1 MCEEAVLSF
10 TKPEKFETVSN
21 ENRFSLFNVIN
32 ETDHMGKRTSVTETV
47 SKPKRKELEQLVVD
61 FLTKNKDKQFNYKQ
75 IAAAL
80 NVRGEEGRRVLIKAL
95 DRLRDYDVLL
105 ETSRGRYR
113 LNNRGLILEGRF
125 ERRSNGKN
133 FFVPDDDAN
142 IIYIPER
149 NSKHAM
155 NGDRVRVQLLAKRKR
170 ADTEGAVVEILERAQ
185 TRFVGVLEVQKYF
198 AFLVMDSKF
207 LANDIFIPTDELN
220 GAGNGDKVLVEI
232 VEWPEKANNPVGKV
246 IDVLGRPGDNTTEMH
261 AILAQYGL
269 PYSYPGDVE
278 KAAER
283 ILEKIDGKEIA
294 RREDFRDVFTITIDP
309 KDAKDFDDALS
320 LREISPT
327 LWEVGVHI
335 ADVTHYVRQ
344 GDIIDKEAEKRATSV
359 YLVDR
364 TIPMLP
370 ERLSNGLCSLRPKED
385 KLCFSVVFELDEQ
398 AEIKKS
404 RIVRTVINSDS
415 RLTYEEAQTVIET
428 GKGDFSSEI
437 LVMNSLARKLRE
449 KRFANGAIN
458 FERYEVKFNLD
469 EKGKPLGVYFKE
481 SKEANHL
488 IEEFMLLA
496 NRTVAEFIGKVP
508 KGKHAKAFVY
518 RIHDIPDSEKLDT
531 LNAFILRFGHKIK
544 TEGNKVEVAK
554 SINSLLDKVQGRP
567 EENLVETIAIRTMSK
582 AVYSTKNVGHYGLA
596 FDYYTHFTSP
606 IRRYPDMMVH
616 RLLER
621 YLDGGRSVDQ
631 AELEMECK
639 HSSDMEQVAANAE
652 RDSIK
657 YKQVEFMADKIGK
670 VYDGVVS
677 GITEWGIYVEINE
690 NKCEG
695 MIPIRELDDDFYELD
710 EKNYR
715 LVGRRTKREYRL
727 GQPVSIR
734 VAKANLERKQLDF
747 VLA

>member
-1 MCEEAVLSF
+1 MRKKTSSAPSD
-10 TKPEKFETVSN
+10 TKL
-21 ENRFSLFNVIN
+21 R
-32 ETDHMGKRTSVTETV
+32 
-47 SKPKRKELEQLVVD
+47 RKELSQLVVN
-61 FLTKNKDKQFNYKQ
+61 FLTQNNDKQFNYKQ
-75 IAAAL
+75 IAAAF
-80 NVRGEEGRRVLIKAL
+80 NIRGEEGRRTLVKAL
-95 DRLRDYDVLL
+95 DRLRAEDVLL

-113 LNNRGLILEGRF
+113 INNRGLMLEGRF

-133 FFVPDDDAN
+133 FFVPDDDGN
-142 IIYIPER
+142 VVNIPER

-155 NGDRVRVQLLAKRKR
+155 NGDRVRIQLLAKRKH
-170 ADTEGAVVEILERAQ
+170 ADTEGVVVEILQRAQ
-185 TRFVGVLEVQKYF
+185 TRFVGVLEVQKHF

-207 LANDIFIPTDELN
+207 LANDIFIPTEDLN
-220 GAGNGDKVLVEI
+220 GAQNGDKVVVE
-232 VEWPEKANNPVGKV
+232 VVSWPQKANNPIGKV
-246 IDVLGRPGDNTTEMH
+246 LDVLGKPGDNTTEMH
-261 AILAQYGL
+261 SILAQYDL
-269 PYSYPGDVE
+269 PYKYPENVE
-278 KAAER
+278 KAADL
-283 ILEKIDGKEIA
+283 IPEKIDEKEIA
-294 RREDFRDVFTITIDP
+294 KREDFRDVFTITIDP

-320 LREISPT
+320 LRKLSPT

-335 ADVTHYVRQ
+335 ADVTHYVKP
-344 GDIIDKEAEKRATSV
+344 GDIIDKEAENRATSI

-370 ERLSNGLCSLRPKED
+370 ERLSNGLCSLRPKEE
-385 KLCFSVVFELDEQ
+385 KLCFSVIFTLDEH

-404 RIVRTVINSDS
+404 RIARTVIKSDS
-415 RLTYEEAQTVIET
+415 RLTYEDAQTVIEA
-428 GKGDFSSEI
+428 GKGAFSSEI
-437 LVMNSLARKLRE
+437 LTLNNLAQQLRDR
-449 KRFANGAIN
+449 RFSNGAIN

-481 SKEANHL
+481 QKEANHL

-496 NRTVAEFIGKVP
+496 NRTVAETIGRVAKD
-508 KGKHAKAFVY
+508 KKAKAFVY
-518 RIHDIPDSEKLDT
+518 RVHDIPDPEKLDT
-531 LNAFILRFGHKIK
+531 LNTFILRFGHKIK
-544 TEGNKVEVAK
+544 TEGSKVDVAK

-596 FDYYTHFTSP
+596 FDFYTHFTSP

-621 YLDGGRSVDQ
+621 YLDGGGSVNQGD
-631 AELEMECK
+631 LEAECK
-639 HSSDMEQVAANAE
+639 HCSEMEQVAANAE

-657 YKQVEFMADKIGK
+657 YKQVEFMSDKIGK
-670 VYDGVVS
+670 VFDGVIS

-727 GQPVSIR
+727 GQAVSIQ
-734 VAKANLERKQLDF
+734 VARANLERKQLDF

>member
-1 MCEEAVLSF
+1 MSKKVTDVSSA
-10 TKPEKFETVSN
+10 TKPKKKDISN
-21 ENRFSLFNVIN
+21 SII
-32 ETDHMGKRTSVTETV
+32 
-47 SKPKRKELEQLVVD
+47 D
-61 FLTKNKDKQFNYKQ
+61 FLTENNDKQFNYRQ

-80 NVRGEEGRRVLIKAL
+80 NVRGEEGRRVLVKVL
-95 DRLRDYDVLL
+95 DKLRDEEMLL

-113 LNNRGLILEGRF
+113 INNRGLMLDGRF

-170 ADTEGAVVEILERAQ
+170 AETEGAVVEILEHTQ
-185 TRFVGVLEVQKYF
+185 SRFVGVLDVQKHF

-207 LANDIFIPTDELN
+207 LSNDIFIPNEDLN
-220 GAGNGDKVLVEI
+220 GAKNGDKVVVEI

-246 IDVLGRPGDNTTEMH
+246 IDILGKPGQNDTEMH
-261 AILAQYGL
+261 AILAQYDL
-269 PYSYPGDVE
+269 PYKYPEAVVQYAE
-278 KAAER
+278 KISER
-283 ILEKIDGKEIA
+283 IDEKEIA
-294 RREDFRDVFTITIDP
+294 KREDFRDVFTITIDP

-320 LREISPT
+320 LRQLSPNQ
-327 LWEVGVHI
+327 WEVGVHI
-335 ADVTHYVRQ
+335 ADVTHYVRP
-344 GDIIDKEAEKRATSV
+344 GDPVDREAETRATSV

-370 ERLSNGLCSLRPKED
+370 ERLSNGLCSLRPQEE
-385 KLCFSVVFELDEQ
+385 KLCFSVIFTLNEK

-404 RIVRTVINSDS
+404 RIVRTVIKSDS
-415 RLTYEEAQTVIET
+415 RLAYEDAQTVIET

-437 LVMNSLARKLRE
+437 LQLNDFAKQLRE
-449 KRFANGAIN
+449 KRFSNGAIN

-496 NRTVAEFIGKVP
+496 NKAVAEAVGRVD
-508 KGKHAKAFVY
+508 KGKKAKTFVY
-518 RIHDIPDSEKLDT
+518 RIHDVPDPEKLDT
-531 LNAFILRFGHKIK
+531 LNTFILRFGHKIK
-544 TEGNKVEVAK
+544 ADGSKVEVAK
-554 SINSLLDKVQGRP
+554 SINALLDKVQGRP
-567 EENLVETIAIRTMSK
+567 EENLVETISIRTMSK

-606 IRRYPDMMVH
+606 IRRYPDMLVH
-616 RLLER
+616 RLLES
-621 YLDGGRSVDQ
+621 YLEGGKSVDQ
-631 AELEMECK
+631 GSLEEECK
-639 HSSDMEQVAANAE
+639 HCSQMEQVASNAE
-652 RDSIK
+652 RDSVK
-657 YKQVEFMADKIGK
+657 YKQVEFMSDKIGK
-670 VYDGVVS
+670 VYDGVIS
-677 GITEWGIYVEINE
+677 GVTEWGIYVEINE

-695 MIPIRELDDDFYELD
+695 MVPIREMDDDFYELD
-710 EKNYR
+710 EKNFR

-727 GQPVSIR
+727 GQPVSIQ
-734 VAKANLERKQLDF
+734 VARANLDRKQLDF
-747 VLA
+747 IFA

>member
-1 MCEEAVLSF
+1 MSKKSTSIPSV
-10 TKPEKFETVSN
+10 
-21 ENRFSLFNVIN
+21 NRLKKKELIPLVIN
-32 ETDHMGKRTSVTETV
+32 
-47 SKPKRKELEQLVVD
+47 
-61 FLTKNKDKQFNYKQ
+61 FLTQNNDKQFNYKQ

-80 NVRGEEGRRVLIKAL
+80 DVRGEEGRRVLVSVL
-95 DRLRDYDVLL
+95 DKLRAEDILL

-113 LNNRGLILEGRF
+113 INNRGLMLEGRF

-133 FFVPDDDAN
+133 FFVPDDDGN

-170 ADTEGAVVEILERAQ
+170 ADTEGTVVEILERAQ
-185 TRFVGVLEVQKYF
+185 SRFVGVLEVQKHF

-207 LANDIFIPTDELN
+207 LSNDIFIPKEEFN
-220 GAGNGDKVLVEI
+220 GAKNGDKVLVEI
-232 VEWPEKANNPVGKV
+232 TEWPAKANNPVGKV
-246 IDVLGRPGDNTTEMH
+246 IDVLGEPGHNDTEMH
-261 AILAQYGL
+261 AILAQYDL
-269 PYSYPGDVE
+269 PYSYPEKVE
-278 KAAER
+278 KYADRIPER
-283 ILEKIDGKEIA
+283 VDKDEIA

-320 LREISPT
+320 LHQLSSNQ
-327 LWEVGVHI
+327 WEVGVHI
-335 ADVTHYVRQ
+335 ADVTHYVKP
-344 GDIIDKEAEKRATSV
+344 GDLIDREAENRATSI

-370 ERLSNGLCSLRPKED
+370 ERLSNGICSLRPHEE
-385 KLCFSVVFELDEQ
+385 KLCFSVIFTLDDK

-404 RIVRTVINSDS
+404 RIARTVIKSDS
-415 RLTYEEAQTVIET
+415 RLTYEDAQAVIET
-428 GKGDFSSEI
+428 GKGDFSAEI
-437 LVMNSLARKLRE
+437 LQLHHLAKQLRE
-449 KRFANGAIN
+449 RRFANGAIN

-469 EKGKPLGVYFKE
+469 ENGKPLGVYFKE

-496 NRTVAEFIGKVP
+496 NKNVAESVGIVP
-508 KGKHAKAFVY
+508 KGKKPKTFVY
-518 RIHDIPDSEKLDT
+518 RIHDVPDPEKLDT
-531 LNAFILRFGHKIK
+531 LNTFILRFGHKIK
-544 TEGNKVEVAK
+544 ADGSKVEVAK

-567 EENLVETIAIRTMSK
+567 EENLIETIAIRTMSK

-606 IRRYPDMMVH
+606 IRRYPDMLVH
-616 RLLER
+616 RLLEC
-621 YLDGGRSVDQ
+621 YLEGGQSVEPG
-631 AELEMECK
+631 ALEEECK
-639 HSSDMEQVAANAE
+639 HCSQMEQVAANAE

-657 YKQVEFMADKIGK
+657 YKQVEFMSDKIGK

-677 GITEWGIYVEINE
+677 GVTEWGIYVEINE

-727 GQPVSIR
+727 GQPVSIQVSR
-734 VAKANLERKQLDF
+734 ANLDRKQLDF
-747 VLA
+747 ILA

>member
-1 MCEEAVLSF
+1 
-10 TKPEKFETVSN
+10 
-21 ENRFSLFNVIN
+21 
-32 ETDHMGKRTSVTETV
+32 
-47 SKPKRKELEQLVVD
+47 
-61 FLTKNKDKQFNYKQ
+61 
-75 IAAAL
+75 
-80 NVRGEEGRRVLIKAL
+80 
-95 DRLRDYDVLL
+95 
-105 ETSRGRYR
+105 
-113 LNNRGLILEGRF
+113 
-125 ERRSNGKN
+125 
-133 FFVPDDDAN
+133 
-142 IIYIPER
+142 
-149 NSKHAM
+149 
-155 NGDRVRVQLLAKRKR
+155 LLAKRKR

-185 TRFVGVLEVQKYF
+185 TRFVGILEVQKYF

-207 LANDIFIPTDELN
+207 LANDIFIPMDELN
-220 GAGNGDKVLVEI
+220 GAENGDKVVVEI
-232 VEWPEKANNPVGKV
+232 VKWPEKANNPVGKV
-246 IDVLGRPGDNTTEMH
+246 IDVLGKPGNTTTEMH

-269 PYSYPGDVE
+269 PYNYPEKVE
-278 KAAER
+278 KAADLISAE
-283 ILEKIDGKEIA
+283 ISEKEIA
-294 RREDFRDVFTITIDP
+294 KREDFRDVFTITIDP

-320 LREISPT
+320 LRKLSAT
-327 LWEVGVHI
+327 TWEVGVHI
-335 ADVTHYVRQ
+335 ADVTHYVKQ
-344 GDIIDKEAEKRATSV
+344 GDIIDKEAESRATSI

-370 ERLSNGLCSLRPKED
+370 EKLSNELCSLRPKED
-385 KLCFSVVFELDEQ
+385 KLCFSVIFELNEH

-404 RIVRTVINSDS
+404 RIIRTIINSDS

-428 GKGDFSSEI
+428 GKGDFSTEI
-437 LVMNSLARKLRE
+437 LTMNSLAQKLRD

-481 SKEANHL
+481 SKESNHL

-496 NRTVAEFIGKVP
+496 NRTVAEAIGKVP
-508 KGKHAKAFVY
+508 KGKNAKTFVY
-518 RIHDIPDSEKLDT
+518 RIHDVPDPEKLDT
-531 LNAFILRFGHKIK
+531 LNTFILRFGHKIK
-544 TEGNKVEVAK
+544 TEGSKVDVAK

-582 AVYSTKNVGHYGLA
+582 AIYSTKNVGHYGLA
-596 FDYYTHFTSP
+596 FEYYTHFTSP

-631 AELEMECK
+631 TQLEIECK

-657 YKQVEFMADKIGK
+657 YKQVEFMTDKIGK
-670 VYDGVVS
+670 VYDGVIS

-690 NKCEG
+690 NKVEG

-727 GQPVSIR
+727 GQPVSIQ
-734 VAKANLERKQLDF
+734 VVKANLERKQLDF

>member
-1 MCEEAVLSF
+1 MSRKTNTSSTES
-10 TKPEKFETVSN
+10 KPRKKE
-21 ENRFSLFNVIN
+21 LI
-32 ETDHMGKRTSVTETV
+32 TSVT
-47 SKPKRKELEQLVVD
+47 Q
-61 FLTKNKDKQFNYKQ
+61 FLTENNDKQYNYKQ
-75 IAAAL
+75 IAAAI
-80 NVRGEEGRRVLIKAL
+80 NVRSEEGRRQLVKVLDK
-95 DRLRDYDVLL
+95 LRDEDLLL

-113 LNNRGLILEGRF
+113 INNRGLMLEGRF

-170 ADTEGAVVEILERAQ
+170 AETEGTVVEILQ
-185 TRFVGVLEVQKYF
+185 HTQSRFVGVLEVQKHF
-198 AFLVMDSKF
+198 AFLVMDNKYLS
-207 LANDIFIPTDELN
+207 NDIFIPKEDLN
-220 GAGNGDKVLVEI
+220 GAGNGDKVVVEI

-246 IDVLGRPGDNTTEMH
+246 IDVLGKPGQNDTEMH
-261 AILAQYGL
+261 AILAQYDL
-269 PYSYPGDVE
+269 PYKYPADVE
-278 KAAER
+278 KYAAT
-283 ILEKIDGKEIA
+283 ISDKISQEEIA
-294 RREDFRDVFTITIDP
+294 KREDFRDVFTITIDP

-320 LREISPT
+320 LRQLSPRE
-327 LWEVGVHI
+327 WEVGVHI
-335 ADVTHYVRQ
+335 ADVTHYVKP
-344 GDIIDKEAEKRATSV
+344 GDLVDREAVNRATSV

-370 ERLSNGLCSLRPKED
+370 ERLSNGLCSLRPQEE
-385 KLCFSVVFELDEQ
+385 KLCFSVIFNLNDK

-404 RIVRTVINSDS
+404 RIVRTVIKSDS
-415 RLTYEEAQTVIET
+415 RLTYEDAQAVIET

-437 LVMNSLARKLRE
+437 LKMNDLAIQLRE
-449 KRFANGAIN
+449 RRFADGAIN

-496 NRTVAEFIGKVP
+496 NKAVAEAIGRVP
-508 KGKHAKAFVY
+508 KGKKAQTFVY
-518 RIHDIPDSEKLDT
+518 RIHDIPDPEKLDT
-531 LNAFILRFGHKIK
+531 LNNFILRFGHKIK
-544 TEGNKVEVAK
+544 PEGSKTEVAK
-554 SINSLLDKVQGRP
+554 SINALLDKVQGRP

-582 AVYSTKNVGHYGLA
+582 AIYSTKNVGHYGLA

-616 RLLER
+616 RLLEH
-621 YLDGGRSVDQ
+621 YLAGGKSVNQ
-631 AELEMECK
+631 GELEEECK
-639 HSSDMEQVAANAE
+639 HCSQMEQVASNAE

-657 YKQVEFMADKIGK
+657 YKQVEFMSDKIGK
-670 VYDGVVS
+670 VYDGVIS
-677 GITEWGIYVEINE
+677 GITEWGLYVEINE

-715 LVGRRTKREYRL
+715 LVGRRSRREYRL
-727 GQPVSIR
+727 GQPVSIQ
-734 VAKANLERKQLDF
+734 VARANLDRKQLDF
-747 VLA
+747 TFA

>member
-1 MCEEAVLSF
+1 MS
-10 TKPEKFETVSN
+10 KK
-21 ENRFSLFNVIN
+21 
-32 ETDHMGKRTSVTETV
+32 TSVAESA
-47 SKPKRKELEQLVVD
+47 SKPKKKELEQLVVD
-61 FLTKNKDKQFNYKQ
+61 FLTVNKEKQFNYKQ

-80 NVRGEEGRRVLIKAL
+80 NIRGEEGRHVLIKAL

-142 IIYIPER
+142 VIFIPER

-185 TRFVGVLEVQKYF
+185 TRFVGILEVQKYF

-207 LANDIFIPTDELN
+207 LANDIFIPMDELN
-220 GAGNGDKVLVEI
+220 GAENGDKVVVEI
-232 VEWPEKANNPVGKV
+232 VKWPEKANNPVGKV
-246 IDVLGRPGDNTTEMH
+246 IDVLGKPGNTTTEMH

-269 PYSYPGDVE
+269 PYNYPEKVE
-278 KAAER
+278 KAADLISAE
-283 ILEKIDGKEIA
+283 ISEKEIA
-294 RREDFRDVFTITIDP
+294 KRENFRDVFTITIDP

-320 LREISPT
+320 LRKLSAT
-327 LWEVGVHI
+327 TWEVGVHI
-335 ADVTHYVRQ
+335 ADVTHYVKQ
-344 GDIIDKEAEKRATSV
+344 GDIIDKEAESRATSI

-370 ERLSNGLCSLRPKED
+370 EKLSNELCSLRPKED
-385 KLCFSVVFELDEQ
+385 KLCFSVIFELNEH
-398 AEIKKS
+398 AEVKKS
-404 RIVRTVINSDS
+404 RIVRTIINSDS

-428 GKGDFSSEI
+428 GKGDFSTEI
-437 LVMNSLARKLRE
+437 LMMNSLAQKLRD
-449 KRFANGAIN
+449 KRFVNGAIN

-481 SKEANHL
+481 SKESNHL

-496 NRTVAEFIGKVP
+496 NRTVAEAIGKVP
-508 KGKHAKAFVY
+508 KGKNAKTFVY
-518 RIHDIPDSEKLDT
+518 RIHDVPDPEKLDT
-531 LNAFILRFGHKIK
+531 LNTFILRFGHKIK
-544 TEGNKVEVAK
+544 TEGSKVDVAK

-582 AVYSTKNVGHYGLA
+582 AIYSTKNVGHYGLA
-596 FDYYTHFTSP
+596 FEYYTHFTSP

-631 AELEMECK
+631 TQLEIECK

-657 YKQVEFMADKIGK
+657 YKQVEFMTDKIGK
-670 VYDGVVS
+670 VYDGVIS

-690 NKCEG
+690 NKVEG

-727 GQPVSIR
+727 GQPVSIQ
-734 VAKANLERKQLDF
+734 VVKANLERKQLDF